1 MSSEEDS
8 DRHYS
13 TGEIALSMIIV
24 TVVMLL
30 PLIAG
35 GIYYIGWL

>member
-1 MSSEEDS
+1 MSAENDED
-8 DRHYS
+8 RLYS

-24 TVVMLL
+24 TVVMLV

-35 GIYYIGWL
+35 TVYYIGWL